1 MKSAKVRLHW
11 AIGVRWFINRLKYMN
26 YGVPR
31 FPNTEFIRYLNQTGI
46 ITNYVNQE
54 MTIDE
59 LIAALQQKW
68 DEIE

>member
-1 MKSAKVRLHW
+1 M
-11 AIGVRWFINRLKYMN
+11 MN
-26 YGVPR
+26 DGVPR

-59 LIAALQQKW
+59 LIAVLQQKW